1 MRCDRPLGRLGLA
14 PGGPGVRVRGSA
26 GTTGRVRGA
35 LTTTDEAVAADQA
48 VEAVERPAVVVL
60 GLGYIGLPTAAV
72 LASCGADVVGVDV
85 NPDTVAAVNAGRVP
99 FVEPDLE
106 RAVAA
111 AVEGGGLCAEAEP
124 PPADVYIIAVPTP
137 FTTGHRPDLSYVE
150 AACDAITDAL
160 VGGELVVLES
170 TSPPGTTQMV
180 ADRIMIARPDLSTDG
195 AGGRPQ
201 VHFAHAPERVLPGRI
216 MHELVANDRIV
227 GGLTPAAAE
236 RARDLYAMFC
246 EGKILL
252 TDALTAEMSK
262 LVENS
267 YRDVNIAFANELS
280 LICDQMGIDVW
291 ELIAL
296 ANHHPRVDILRP
308 GPGVGGHCIAVD
320 PWFVA
325 TADPVNARLIRTARE
340 VNDAKP
346 HHVAQQVAAAARRW
360 RSPRIACLG
369 LTFKA
374 DVDDMRQSPAVQ
386 VVREVVELVPE
397 AVVEVV
403 EPHTTTLP
411 DALVGKVAFGNLRS
425 SVDWAD
431 VVVLLVDH
439 TEFAPVGTWLHETP
453 GKVVVDTRGMW
464 R

>member
-1 MRCDRPLGRLGLA
+1 MASP
-14 PGGPGVRVRGSA
+14 
-26 GTTGRVRGA
+26 T
-35 LTTTDEAVAADQA
+35 
-48 VEAVERPAVVVL
+48 VVVV

-72 LASCGADVVGVDV
+72 LASRGADVVGVDV
-85 NPDTVAAVNAGRVP
+85 NLDTVAAVNAGRVP

-106 RAVAA
+106 RTVSAAVASGSLRA
-111 AVEGGGLCAEAEP
+111 RTAP

-137 FTTGHRPDLSYVE
+137 FTAGHRPDLSYVE
-150 AACDAITDAL
+150 AACDAIAGPLT
-160 VGGELVVLES
+160 GGELVVLES
-170 TSPPGTTQMV
+170 TSPPGTTQLV
-180 ADRIMIARPDLSTDG
+180 ADRIMIARPDLSVDG
-195 AGGRPQ
+195 SDGRPR

-227 GGLTPAAAE
+227 GGLTPVAAE
-236 RARDLYAMFC
+236 RARDLYASFC
-246 EGKILL
+246 AGTILT

-291 ELIAL
+291 ELIDL

-308 GPGVGGHCIAVD
+308 GPGVGGHCVAVD
-320 PWFVA
+320 PWFVVA
-325 TADPVNARLIRTARE
+325 ADPVNTRLVRTARE

-346 HHVAQQVAAAARRW
+346 HHVVQQVVAAARRW
-360 RSPRIACLG
+360 RSPRITCLG

-374 DVDDMRQSPAVQ
+374 GVDDMRQSPAVQ
-386 VVREVVELVPE
+386 VVREVVAQVPE

-403 EPHTTTLP
+403 EPHITRLP
-411 DALVGKVAFGNLRS
+411 AELVGKVSLGNLWS
-425 SVDWAD
+425 SVEWAD

-439 TEFAPVGTWLHETP
+439 AEFGPVGKRLRATP
-453 GKVVVDTRGMW
+453 GKIVIDTRGAW